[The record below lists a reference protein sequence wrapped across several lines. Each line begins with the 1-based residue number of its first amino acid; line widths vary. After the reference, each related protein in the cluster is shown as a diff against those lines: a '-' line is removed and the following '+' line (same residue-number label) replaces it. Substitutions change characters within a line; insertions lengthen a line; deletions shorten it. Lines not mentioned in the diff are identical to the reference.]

1 LAEVCDLFH
10 YQPMSLKAIN
20 YQFKKKLDS
29 TLGGEAHSLCYQ
41 CGACVGDCPAA
52 MYSKDFNPREILL
65 QTLLGDE
72 EGLTGEDSPI
82 WDCTN
87 CYTCYER
94 CPQAVRPVE
103 VIIALKNICYQK
115 MTAAPEVKQIVES
128 VQSSGRTVRI
138 TSLSDRRRKEL
149 GLEQMKIVPMD
160 ELKVLFEP
168 EEE

>member
-1 LAEVCDLFH
+1 LAELCDFFH

-20 YQFKKKLDS
+20 YEFKKKLDS

-65 QTLLGDE
+65 QALLGDE
-72 EGLTGEDSPI
+72 DALTGENSPI
-82 WDCTN
+82 WNCTN

-103 VIIALKNICYQK
+103 VIIALKNICFEK
-115 MTAAPEVKQIVES
+115 VTSAPEVAELVKS
-128 VQSSGRTVRI
+128 VKSTGRTVKI

-149 GLEQMKIVPMD
+149 GLREVKMVPVE
-160 ELKVLFEP
+160 ELEVLFEP
-168 EEE
+168 

>member
-1 LAEVCDLFH
+1 LTELCELFH
-10 YQPMSLKAIN
+10 YQPMSTKSID
-20 YQFKKKLDS
+20 YIFKERLRS
-29 TLGGEAHSLCYQ
+29 TLGGEAYSYCYQ

-52 MYSKDFNPREILL
+52 MYSEGFNPREILL
-65 QTLLGDE
+65 QALLGDE
-72 EGLTGEDSPI
+72 QALTGENSTI

-115 MTAAPEVKQIVES
+115 HTAAAEVDQIVKS
-128 VQSSGRTVRI
+128 VRASGRTVII

-149 GLEQMKIVPMD
+149 GLGGIKPVPME
-160 ELKVLFEP
+160 ELEKLFES
-168 EEE
+168 